1 MDYLDNDIKFVGGV
15 GEARARL
22 LDKELGIRTLG
33 DMLRHYPFRY
43 IDRTKVYRI
52 AEITDDAPTL
62 LQFRARVTGVAYA
75 GTGRKRRFTA
85 YVSDPTGSA
94 ELVWFQGIKWIEKR
108 VEVGREYLIFGRPS
122 FYRGELSMAH
132 PELETMEQAL
142 SRKAES
148 GMQGIYPSTEKL
160 SNVLGAKG
168 MYQIIC
174 NTWALA
180 KDHIPD
186 YMPDEVRTRYGLIP
200 LRDAYYNIHFPQSP
214 ELLRQA
220 QYRLKFDELLGIQL
234 NVQSRRTE
242 RLARNNGFLFMK
254 VGGVFN
260 TFYNEKLPF
269 PLTGAQK
276 RVIREI
282 RQDTVTGYQMNRL
295 LQGDV
300 GSGKTLVAAAAAYFC
315 CRNGYSAL
323 VMAPTEVLAQQ
334 HHRTFSELL
343 EPLGVRVEL
352 LSGSMTVKQKAE
364 VRARA
369 ESGETGVLIGTQ
381 ALIQKSSVVKNAGL
395 VIVDEQHRFGVAQRA
410 ALAEKGAA
418 PHILAMSATPIPRT
432 LALIVYGDLE
442 VSVLNEMPRGRL
454 PVKTYAVDST
464 FRQRVYNFIKKH
476 IAAGRQ
482 AYIVCPLVENSEG
495 KSEKASAIEYYN
507 GLVNGDFRDIPTGLL
522 YGKLKQS
529 EKDRVMA
536 EFKSGSLKL
545 LVSTTVIEVGIDV
558 PNAVV
563 MLIENAEQFGLSQL
577 HQLRGR
583 VGRGSEQSF
592 CILMSDSRSEYT
604 KARTDV
610 MVRTTDGF
618 EIARED
624 LRLRGP
630 GNFFGREQHGLPP
643 LKVADIADDSAV
655 LEEVDRLAGE
665 ILRADPTLS
674 DEKSRML
681 RSGVERLF
689 GTNGD
694 YGWN

>member
-1 MDYLDNDIKFVGGV
+1 M
-15 GEARARL
+15 
-22 LDKELGIRTLG
+22 
-33 DMLRHYPFRY
+33 
-43 IDRTKVYRI
+43 
-52 AEITDDAPTL
+52 
-62 LQFRARVTGVAYA
+62 Q
-75 GTGRKRRFTA
+75 
-85 YVSDPTGSA
+85 
-94 ELVWFQGIKWIEKR
+94 
-108 VEVGREYLIFGRPS
+108 REYP
-122 FYRGELSMAH
+122 
-132 PELETMEQAL
+132 
-142 SRKAES
+142 
-148 GMQGIYPSTEKL
+148 
-160 SNVLGAKG
+160 
-168 MYQIIC
+168 
-174 NTWALA
+174 
-180 KDHIPD
+180 
-186 YMPDEVRTRYGLIP
+186 
-200 LRDAYYNIHFPQSP
+200 
-214 ELLRQA
+214 
-220 QYRLKFDELLGIQL
+220 
-234 NVQSRRTE
+234 
-242 RLARNNGFLFMK
+242 
-254 VGGVFN
+254 
-260 TFYNEKLPF
+260 
-269 PLTGAQK
+269 
-276 RVIREI
+276 
-282 RQDTVTGYQMNRL
+282 MNRL
-295 LQGDV
+295 VQGDV

-343 EPLGVRVEL
+343 KPLGVRVEL
-352 LSGSMTVKQKAE
+352 LSGSMTAKQKAE

-536 EFKSGSLKL
+536 EFKSGILKL

-563 MLIENAEQFGLSQL
+563 MLIEDAEQFGLSQL

-681 RSGVERLF
+681 RSNVERLF

>member
-1 MDYLDNDIKFVGGV
+1 MEITYLKGV
-15 GEARARL
+15 GPKRAELYKKLGVDTVEQLIELYPRDYVDFTCPKKIAEVQIGEVCAFRAFVKRKTAPFSEYARMAL
-22 LDKELGIRTLG
+22 YKAELTDGTGNITAVFFNAKYTFAKLEEDHEYLFYGKISG
-33 DMLRHYPFRY
+33 DMVR
-43 IDRTKVYRI
+43 
-52 AEITDDAPTL
+52 
-62 LQFRARVTGVAYA
+62 LQV
-75 GTGRKRRFTA
+75 
-85 YVSDPTGSA
+85 GSP
-94 ELVWFQGIKWIEKR
+94 LF
-108 VEVGREYLIFGRPS
+108 VEVAQGGLMPKYPLTAGLTNNMVSANVRTALS
-122 FYRGELSMAH
+122 LVELSETL
-132 PELETMEQAL
+132 PEGLL
-142 SRKAES
+142 RRVGLISRKQA
-148 GMQGIYPSTEKL
+148 
-160 SNVLGAKG
+160 
-168 MYQIIC
+168 
-174 NTWALA
+174 
-180 KDHIPD
+180 
-186 YMPDEVRTRYGLIP
+186 VRQ
-200 LRDAYYNIHFPQSP
+200 IHFPQSREEYTEARRRLVFE
-214 ELLRQA
+214 ELLT
-220 QYRLKFDELLGIQL
+220 LKLGL
-234 NVQSRRTE
+234 SLMKSRGRKRPGAVMRDISISDLWE
-242 RLARNNGFLFMK
+242 RL
-254 VGGVFN
+254 
-260 TFYNEKLPF
+260 PF
-269 PLTGAQK
+269 QPTGAQLNA
-276 RVIREI
+276 VSDCIRDMQRE
-282 RQDTVTGYQMNRL
+282 YPMNRL
-295 LQGDV
+295 VQGDV

-352 LSGSMTVKQKAE
+352 LSGSMTAKQKAE

-369 ESGETGVLIGTQ
+369 ESGETVVLIGTQ
-381 ALIQKSSVVKNAGL
+381 ALIQKSSVVKNTGL

-536 EFKSGSLKL
+536 EFKSGILKL

-563 MLIENAEQFGLSQL
+563 MLIEDAEQFGLSQL

-681 RSGVERLF
+681 RSNVERLF